1 MIKANDP
8 IGQAIADFL
17 EFGVAPDIMVQTNY
31 TEDETIPPSWFF
43 RNEVEMPLIEKK
55 ALELSRGKI
64 LDVGAAAGSHALV
77 LQERGMDVT
86 ALEKSG
92 LAATAMKKRGVV
104 KVACSDIF
112 HYHENAF
119 DTILVL
125 MNGAGIGETLSGLK
139 KLLLHLGSLLKPNG
153 RILMDSSDIIY
164 LLQEE
169 DGSVWVNL
177 ANESYYGEM
186 EYELTY
192 EDHFSKFKWL
202 FIDFL
207 TLSSIAAEA
216 GFECNL
222 IAEGEHYDYL
232 TEIKVFN

>member
-1 MIKANDP
+1 LNTEKHLTFI
-8 IGQAIADFL
+8 
-17 EFGVAPDIMVQTNY
+17 VQTNY

-43 RNEVEMPLIEKK
+43 RNEDEMPLLEKK
-55 ALELSRGKI
+55 ALDLSWGKI

-77 LQERGMDVT
+77 LQERGMDIT

-92 LAATAMKKRGVV
+92 LAAAAMKKRGV
-104 KVACSDIF
+104 KHIACTDIF
-112 HYHENAF
+112 HYQGNAF

-139 KLLLHLGSLLKPNG
+139 KLLLHLGNLLKPNG

-177 ANESYYGEM
+177 SSDTYYGEM

-192 EDHFSKFKWL
+192 KESLFEDL
-202 FIDFL
+202 NGFL
-207 TLSSIAAEA
+207 
-216 GFECNL
+216 
-222 IAEGEHYDYL
+222 Y
-232 TEIKVFN
+232 